1 MTPHERLDDV
11 DRTAARIVEESVV
24 ATSLETA
31 RETIV
36 AAISTSITVNR
47 GRRLAKQWQS
57 LAIHERLRCLTTLA
71 VVALAGNL
79 AMASMLPPQIRPN
92 VLLMAGAFV
101 LIMLAVAA
109 ETIRRRS

>member
-1 MTPHERLDDV
+1 MTPRERLDEV
-11 DRTAARIVEESVV
+11 DRTAARIVEESV
-24 ATSLETA
+24 AAKALETT

-36 AAISTSITVNR
+36 AAISTSIAVNR
-47 GRRLAKQWQS
+47 GRRLAGQWQS

-71 VVALAGNL
+71 AVAFAGNL
-79 AMASMLPPQIRPN
+79 AMASVLPLQVRPN